1 MNKIK
6 LLTFS
11 VIGLLILNVG
21 IICFLFFSK
30 PAFENRERIGIAKN
44 PKEVIGKRL
53 HFDANQLK
61 QYQELIAVHRKKIDS
76 LDANI
81 KGIKL
86 ELYSKLQANSVNTKT
101 NDSLIHLILINQKLV
116 EETHLKHFQD
126 VKKLCRKWQ
135 LNDYN
140 ELTKD
145 LGKLFSNNK
154 KEPRRDNNNPPRDEN
169 FPRPLRGEHPP
180 RPDAEGNFP
189 PPPTRDLNQHDPR
202 RDEIRPPPPPWDE
215 NHPRRPGDENRPPPP
230 PRPDDE
236 Q

>member
-21 IICFLFFSK
+21 IIFFLFFSK

-61 QYQELIAVHRKKIDS
+61 QYQELITIHRKKIDS

-86 ELYSKLQANSVNTKT
+86 ELYSKLQANSVNTKA
-101 NDSLIHLILINQKLV
+101 NDSLINMMLINQKLV
-116 EETHLKHFQD
+116 EETK
-126 VKKLCRKWQ
+126 
-135 LNDYN
+135 
-140 ELTKD
+140 
-145 LGKLFSNNK
+145 
-154 KEPRRDNNNPPRDEN
+154 
-169 FPRPLRGEHPP
+169 
-180 RPDAEGNFP
+180 
-189 PPPTRDLNQHDPR
+189 
-202 RDEIRPPPPPWDE
+202 
-215 NHPRRPGDENRPPPP
+215 
-230 PRPDDE
+230 
-236 Q
+236 

>member
-11 VIGLLILNVG
+11 VIGLLILNLG
-21 IICFLFFSK
+21 IICYLFFSK
-30 PAFENRERIGIAKN
+30 PSFENRGRNDGGRN

-53 HFDANQLK
+53 HFDENQIK
-61 QYQELIAVHRKKIDS
+61 QYEAIIMIHRKKIDS

-86 ELYSKLQANSVNTKT
+86 ELYSKLQGNSVNTKA
-101 NDSLIHLILINQKLV
+101 NDSLINLMLTNQKLV

-126 VKKLCRKWQ
+126 IKKICRKEQ
-135 LNDYN
+135 LNNFN

-154 KEPRRDNNNPPRDEN
+154 KEPRRDNNIPPRDEN
-169 FPRPLRGEHPP
+169 YPRPQRGEHRP
-180 RPDAEGNFP
+180 RPDRDGDFP
-189 PPPTRDLNQHDPR
+189 PPPPRDLNQHDPI
-202 RDEIRPPPPPWDE
+202 RDENRPPPPPWDE

-230 PRPDDE
+230 PRNDDE
-236 Q
+236 